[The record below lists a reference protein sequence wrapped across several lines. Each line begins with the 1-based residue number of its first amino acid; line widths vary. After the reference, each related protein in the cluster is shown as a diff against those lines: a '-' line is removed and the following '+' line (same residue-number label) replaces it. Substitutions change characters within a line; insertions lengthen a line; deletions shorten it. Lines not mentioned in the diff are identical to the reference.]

1 MVERIVFVVYLAGL
15 LFIGYHFS
23 RRADTLEDY
32 LLGGRTVGPVVTA
45 LTMQAT
51 SMSGYMFM
59 GGPALTFQSG
69 WFGFWYATGDV
80 GGGLVNL
87 AVLGK
92 RMRRL
97 SQILG
102 ALTPIEYLEK
112 RYESKAI
119 TVLGSLIS
127 IVFLSCYVIGQFLAS
142 GKTLETLTGWPFVVS
157 LLIGV
162 GVILGYTVSGGYLA
176 VCWTD
181 FVQGIIMVLG
191 MFGILIMGLA
201 KVGGLTGLNNALAEM
216 DPTYLSLWGKGLE
229 YNNQWGVALGAL
241 LIYAIG
247 YMGLPHVVVRH
258 MSMKSPR
265 TAKQAA
271 VFSTIWNIL
280 FVYSPYVLG
289 LIGIALLPNL
299 KDPEMVIP
307 SLAHDLFPGF
317 FAALLLT
324 AIMAAVMSTADS
336 LLMQAGSILSRD
348 IYQRF
353 LNPKAT
359 QKQMVLISRLL
370 VFAVGVFGIILA
382 ILQPPTVFGI
392 VVFAFGTLGDSFI
405 VPYIA
410 AVYYE
415 KANKV
420 GALAAMIGGAITN
433 IIWTAGALDRT
444 TAVHPFLA
452 GLIVS
457 AICFVIFNRFGRD
470 PSQEIKDAVRRAMG
484 VRIPK
489 EVESGVT
496 AMMAPEAKAVAR
508 FLREEGVIA

>member
-1 MVERIVFVVYLAGL
+1 MIEKIVFIVYLAGM
-15 LFIGYHFS
+15 LFIGYYFS
-23 RRADTLEDY
+23 RRDETLEDY
-32 LLGGRTVGPVVTA
+32 LLGGRTIGPAVTA
-45 LTMQAT
+45 LTMQST

-59 GGPALTFQSG
+59 GGPALTFKSG

-87 AVLGK
+87 AILGK

-112 RYESKAI
+112 RYECKAI
-119 TVLGSLIS
+119 TIIGSLIS
-127 IVFLSCYVIGQFLAS
+127 IVFLSCYVIGQFIAS
-142 GKTLETLTGWPFVVS
+142 GKTLETLTGWPFAVS

-162 GVILGYTVSGGYLA
+162 GVIIGYTVSGGYLA

-181 FVQGIIMVLG
+181 FFQGIIMVLG
-191 MFGILIMGLA
+191 MFGILIMGLSR
-201 KVGGLTGLNNALAEM
+201 VGGLTGLNNALGKM

-258 MSMKSPR
+258 MSMKSPK
-265 TAKQAA
+265 TAKVAA
-271 VFSTIWNIL
+271 VYSTIWNIL

-299 KDPEMVIP
+299 KDPEMVVP
-307 SLAHDLFPGF
+307 ALAHEVFPGIF
-317 FAALLLT
+317 SALLLT
-324 AIMAAVMSTADS
+324 AIMAAIMSTADS
-336 LLMQAGSILSRD
+336 LLMQAGSILARD
-348 IYQRF
+348 VYQRF
-353 LNPKAT
+353 FRPNAS
-359 QKQMVLISRLL
+359 QKQMVFVSRLL

-382 ILQPPTVFGI
+382 VLQPPTVFGI

-420 GALAAMIGGAITN
+420 GALAAMISGAITN

-444 TAVHPFLA
+444 TAIHPFLA

-457 AICFVIFNRFGRD
+457 AVFFVIFNRFGRD

-489 EVESGVT
+489 GVESGIS

-508 FLREEGVIA
+508 FLREEGVTA

>member
-1 MVERIVFVVYLAGL
+1 
-15 LFIGYHFS
+15 
-23 RRADTLEDY
+23 
-32 LLGGRTVGPVVTA
+32 
-45 LTMQAT
+45 
-51 SMSGYMFM
+51 
-59 GGPALTFQSG
+59 
-69 WFGFWYATGDV
+69 
-80 GGGLVNL
+80 
-87 AVLGK
+87 
-92 RMRRL
+92 
-97 SQILG
+97 
-102 ALTPIEYLEK
+102 
-112 RYESKAI
+112 
-119 TVLGSLIS
+119 
-127 IVFLSCYVIGQFLAS
+127 
-142 GKTLETLTGWPFVVS
+142 
-157 LLIGV
+157 
-162 GVILGYTVSGGYLA
+162 
-176 VCWTD
+176 
-181 FVQGIIMVLG
+181 
-191 MFGILIMGLA
+191 
-201 KVGGLTGLNNALAEM
+201 
-216 DPTYLSLWGKGLE
+216 
-229 YNNQWGVALGAL
+229 
-241 LIYAIG
+241 
-247 YMGLPHVVVRH
+247 
-258 MSMKSPR
+258 
-265 TAKQAA
+265 
-271 VFSTIWNIL
+271 
-280 FVYSPYVLG
+280 
-289 LIGIALLPNL
+289 
-299 KDPEMVIP
+299 
-307 SLAHDLFPGF
+307 
-317 FAALLLT
+317 
-324 AIMAAVMSTADS
+324 MAAVMSTADS